1 MFSPLRKASEVVI
14 ISHMQDQKAYKV
26 EVSAKTIIFAVA
38 LILVLAVLWAVKN
51 LLLSLFV
58 AFIIMSAVRPL
69 ISHFVSKGAPRRLAV
84 VGIFI
89 SIIIFFVFVLV
100 WVIPPFVQETALL
113 IKHLPSMIKSLNPLI
128 GGYINIDSLS
138 QYAPNITNQVF
149 NIIRMVFSNIMF
161 VVTTLFFSFYLTLE
175 DDFIKNTLSYFLSE
189 KDALRAAILIEK
201 TEKRLGRWLLGE
213 FTLMVVIG
221 CMTYLG
227 LTLLGFRYALP
238 LSIIAGLLEVVPNI
252 GPIFSTIPAI
262 IVGIAQS
269 PFLGLVA
276 IALYFTVQQLENHL
290 IVPYV
295 MKKAVG
301 LSPIV
306 TLVAL
311 IIGGQLFGVL
321 GMVLAI
327 PLALL
332 LETLLTEI
340 KKQRKEHGN
349 NSVNLR

>member
-1 MFSPLRKASEVVI
+1 
-14 ISHMQDQKAYKV
+14 MQEQKTYSV
-26 EVSAKTIIFAVA
+26 EVSAKTIIFTVT
-38 LILVLAVLWAVKN
+38 LILILALLWVLKN

-69 ISHFVSKGAPRRLAV
+69 ISFFVRKGIPRRLAV
-84 VGIFI
+84 FGIFI
-89 SIIIFFVFVLV
+89 AIIFFFIFILV
-100 WVIPPFVQETALL
+100 WVIPPFVQETTLL
-113 IKHLPSMIKSLNPLI
+113 IKHLPAMIKSINPAVI
-128 GGYINIDSLS
+128 GYINIDSLS
-138 QYAPNITNQVF
+138 QYAPNITNQIFGVV
-149 NIIRMVFSNIMF
+149 RVVFSNIMF

-175 DDFIKNTLSYFLSE
+175 EGFIKNTLSYFLNE
-189 KDALRAAILIEK
+189 RDALKVAILVEK

-213 FTLMVVIG
+213 FTLMVIIG
-221 CMTYLG
+221 CMTYVG

-238 LSIIAGLLEVVPNI
+238 LSIIAGLLEAVPNI
-252 GPIFSTIPAI
+252 GPIFSTIPAF
-262 IVGIAQS
+262 IVGVAQA

-276 IALYFTVQQLENHL
+276 IALYFIVQQLENHL
-290 IVPYV
+290 VVPYV

-306 TLVAL
+306 TLITL

-321 GMVLAI
+321 GMILAI
-327 PLALL
+327 PLALF